1 MARTIGPVLA
11 EILEAIEGIQQATG
25 GKSFADF
32 QQDWLLRHAVQRAI
46 EIISEAS
53 KHIPSHLKETQ
64 PQIPWPVVK
73 GIGNVLRHE
82 YHKIADKV
90 VWAVVTDDLPPLK
103 AAVEAIRD
111 VLREE

>member
-1 MARTIGPVLA
+1 MARKVGPVLA
-11 EILEAIEGIQQATG
+11 DILEAIEGIQQATD

-53 KHIPSHLKETQ
+53 KHIPDHLKETQ

-82 YHKIADKV
+82 YHKIADKI

-103 AAVEAIRD
+103 TAVEAIRAA
-111 VLREE
+111 LQEK